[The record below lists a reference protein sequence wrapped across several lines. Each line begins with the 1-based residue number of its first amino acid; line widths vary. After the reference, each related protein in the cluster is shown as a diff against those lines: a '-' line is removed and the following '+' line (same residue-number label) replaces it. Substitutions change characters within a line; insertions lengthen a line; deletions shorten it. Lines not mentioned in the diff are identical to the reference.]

1 MKPMIC
7 ETSIEPRW
15 DEVWGVELYSHKG
28 DEANSFGVFENVNL
42 AYQPQFAATVLSLR
56 EELHSNWRTAL

>member
-28 DEANSFGVFENVNL
+28 DEANDFGKRQHDSRSLSFSFVIV
-42 AYQPQFAATVLSLR
+42 S
-56 EELHSNWRTAL
+56 

>member
-1 MKPMIC
+1 MTSCADAVWRYTEWAAFGCDPMKPMIC

-28 DEANSFGVFENVNL
+28 DEANDFGK
-42 AYQPQFAATVLSLR
+42 
-56 EELHSNWRTAL
+56 